1 MLHDHKG
8 KIVIVDS
15 RRGVLR
21 RTKVLGL
28 SKCTYAEIK
37 WEDTGKSEV
46 VMMKVLCKATLE
58 DGSPLC
64 PEEHH
69 HHDHGMS
76 M

>member
-15 RRGVLR
+15 RRGLLR

-28 SKCTYAEIK
+28 TKCSCAEIK
-37 WEDTGKSEV
+37 WEDTGKSEM
-46 VMMKVLCKATLE
+46 VMMNVLCKATLE
-58 DGSPLC
+58 DGTPVC

-69 HHDHGMS
+69 HHGGMS